1 MSLAG
6 RQTIGAIVF
15 GLALLAGCT
24 STAEYLQRIEPEA
37 IQTAVNRGKF
47 EMNCPDAT
55 GSVLSK
61 DILQPAVQAIRF
73 SGPERAEY
81 TIGVAGCGQRATYLV
96 ICPLDQS
103 GCWSAGARNII
114 R

>member
-1 MSLAG
+1 MNSIRFIA
-6 RQTIGAIVF
+6 AIAAVS
-15 GLALLAGCT
+15 AVAAGCT
-24 STAEYLQRIEPEA
+24 STAEYMQKLEPQA

-47 EMNCPDAT
+47 ELNCPAAT
-55 GSVLSK
+55 GEVISK
-61 DILQPAVQAIRF
+61 DMLQPAVQGIRF

-81 TIGVAGCGQRATYLV
+81 TVGVSGCGQRATYLV

-103 GCWSAGARNII
+103 GCWSAGARNVI